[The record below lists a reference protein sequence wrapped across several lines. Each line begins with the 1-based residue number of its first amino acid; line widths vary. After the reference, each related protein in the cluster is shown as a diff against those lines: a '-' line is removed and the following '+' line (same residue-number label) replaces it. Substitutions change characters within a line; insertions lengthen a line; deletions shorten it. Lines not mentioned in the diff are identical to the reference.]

1 MISLYIY
8 IYILRKNRDV
18 GGNHLELFREK
29 LFNSYEIFILKAI
42 ITVPVVMKTENRHT
56 ELLIP
61 NLVLKAV
68 RGSMT
73 PNKIVL

>member
-1 MISLYIY
+1 MLGGI
-8 IYILRKNRDV
+8 ILNF
-18 GGNHLELFREK
+18 LEK
-29 LFNSYEIFILKAI
+29 KIFNSYEIFILKAI